1 VHILTGQTV
10 GGAKGANAFPQCSLL
25 ALQSLSVG
33 LAGSQLREEPRD
45 QRRYRR
51 VPLGGSY
58 ARPAISLVVHSN
70 RDIFHIITLPQEA
83 CGVETFFVPAKRF
96 VRSGWVRR
104 WLYRRSYGPNTGE
117 RVDATMRP
125 SRKALLPTYELPE
138 SEIAGHWMKIAI
150 VVEQRCTV
158 FDAPGPD
165 QEVDCL
171 ADCNPAPAQKTVIA
185 GARGHHRFRYLCAWA
200 IFRVVCIG
208 A

>member
-1 VHILTGQTV
+1 MQILTGQAV
-10 GGAKGANAFPQCSLL
+10 RGAKAANALPQRSLL
-25 ALQSLSVG
+25 ALQSLGVG
-33 LAGSQLREEPRD
+33 FAGSELGEEPRD

-83 CGVETFFVPAKRF
+83 CGVETFFVPAERF

-125 SRKALLPTYELPE
+125 SRKAT
-138 SEIAGHWMKIAI
+138 S
-150 VVEQRCTV
+150 
-158 FDAPGPD
+158 PD
-165 QEVDCL
+165 L
-171 ADCNPAPAQKTVIA
+171 
-185 GARGHHRFRYLCAWA
+185 
-200 IFRVVCIG
+200 
-208 A
+208 